1 MTNSGCDIKEI
12 PDMRFQT
19 LNTKHAASLI
29 NGLIQS
35 SIKYSAKYNDE
46 KLTLAYSSADETKV
60 QDILKKGNSDTA
72 DFIERTRSNTY
83 GDEDI
88 TAMNSLLPE
97 IADIMSLSTSA
108 LQSRPAELRMLLTHT
123 YIDYWFCDRA
133 TIQTELSKVSELGFA
148 AKAELEKSQM
158 QQELSN
164 NTPQTRK
171 TIHEQEQQLDNAA
184 AVEREIFRQQREA
197 IAQENN
203 RTSPFSISKLRYETE
218 RIRQL
223 NHQKQQELQQPE
235 REKK

>member
-1 MTNSGCDIKEI
+1 M
-12 PDMRFQT
+12 
-19 LNTKHAASLI
+19 
-29 NGLIQS
+29 
-35 SIKYSAKYNDE
+35 
-46 KLTLAYSSADETKV
+46 
-60 QDILKKGNSDTA
+60 
-72 DFIERTRSNTY
+72 
-83 GDEDI
+83 

-123 YIDYWFCDRA
+123 YIDYWFCDRT

-184 AVEREIFRQQREA
+184 AVEREILRQQREA
-197 IAQENN
+197 IAQENK